1 MVPFMNKTEFVDLLS
16 KELGQSQV
24 KTSHILNSV
33 LKLIV
38 EVMKENDELKIVG
51 FGTFKA
57 KNCPSVIMR
66 TPSGDM
72 TDVPSKRRVKFT
84 ASKVFKDMINT

>member
-1 MVPFMNKTEFVDLLS
+1 MNKTEFVDLLS

-24 KTSHILNSV
+24 KTSHIMNSV

-57 KNCPSVIMR
+57 KNYPSVI
-66 TPSGDM
+66 
-72 TDVPSKRRVKFT
+72 
-84 ASKVFKDMINT
+84 